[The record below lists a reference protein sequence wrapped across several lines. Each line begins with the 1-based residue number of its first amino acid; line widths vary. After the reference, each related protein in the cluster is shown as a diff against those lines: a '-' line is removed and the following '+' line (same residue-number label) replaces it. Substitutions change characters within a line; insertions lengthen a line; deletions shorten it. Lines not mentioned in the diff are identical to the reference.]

1 MMMLDI
7 LANLRLPDA
16 EERSLEQ
23 YIERAQLEERSDAD
37 GLIYVCVAANPSQ
50 PHHA

>member
-37 GLIYVCVAANPSQ
+37 GLIYVCVAANPGQ